1 MLGNRAR
8 SETHGRSASTSLT
21 APPRRAG
28 DVLAPGRSVLVRT
41 RSTNGSGSRRA
52 ILSAVKCRIVP
63 FIPGRRPTDED
74 ARRGLGSSDSVA
86 LVTGEDRDNRTV
98 LLFEV
103 SDLAHDAVVE
113 ATITVD
119 DRPLP
124 GWGRRPVAIT
134 HAARQRLE
142 LRPERDFADIDLG
155 LTGGLMRTARVELRV
170 VSDGTVVA
178 RDETALGVCDVRH
191 FGTLY
196 KRLIDRLLIPD
207 TSRQARGVRVADPGI
222 TYHPWYPVLTI
233 GADKAALYTDALVA
247 DIVRK
252 EYHLTDPA
260 WLLRVGVYLELL
272 TGIGIIEAVRPD
284 VGDLLGSD
292 ERDSF
297 ETSDVFTEIRR
308 RVNPDAWRGVWDRR
322 HICFP
327 GFGSPRLGP
336 VSALNL
342 VRKKD
347 ATLRF
352 LHVHHE
358 DLKQAIHLA
367 GPNPFNSQETWQRVF
382 RDAER
387 AVLRQEANAFPE
399 LGFLPTPA
407 REVVLWQRLGF
418 AGQEGVYPT
427 ACNQYRA
434 SMNTVA
440 DWARARGLMD
450 HAGPECVPL
459 DASLLEALV
468 RDPPRVAMLQRQDGL
483 GPRLTV
489 TEPAPA
495 TEPTIEEIERLLAE
509 VPIFRMLSAD
519 DVHKLAL
526 DARPLLLGPTQRFV
540 VEGREG
546 TSLFLVGEG
555 TVEVRLRKAD
565 GTDWLV
571 DTMGRGEVVGEM
583 ALLTGERRAAT
594 VRSVDESLVL
604 EIGREQYEPLLRAH
618 PEWLEELA
626 VIMEERLARRQVR
639 SAELDGGSRQTLL
652 TRITRNFFGGLEPWA
667 TRGPATPR
675 PPA

>member
-1 MLGNRAR
+1 
-8 SETHGRSASTSLT
+8 
-21 APPRRAG
+21 
-28 DVLAPGRSVLVRT
+28 VR
-41 RSTNGSGSRRA
+41 
-52 ILSAVKCRIVP
+52 CRIVP

-74 ARRGLGSSDSVA
+74 TRSGLGSSDSVA

-103 SDLAHDAVVE
+103 LDLAPNAVVE
-113 ATITVD
+113 ATITVAD
-119 DRPLP
+119 H
-124 GWGRRPVAIT
+124 PVAGWHRRSVSIT
-134 HAARQRLE
+134 RKARQRLE
-142 LRPERDFADIDLG
+142 LRPERDLADVDVG
-155 LTGGLMRTARVELRV
+155 FTGGFMRKAQVELRV
-170 VSDGTVVA
+170 LSDGAVVA
-178 RDETALGVCDVRH
+178 GDETSLDVCDVRNL
-191 FGTLY
+191 GTLY

-207 TSRQARGVRVADPGI
+207 TSSQARRSRVANPGV

-233 GADKAALYTDALVA
+233 GGDKAALYRDALVA
-247 DIVRK
+247 DIVGK

-272 TGIGIIEAVRPD
+272 TGIGIIEAIRPD
-284 VGDLLGSD
+284 VGDLLDSD
-292 ERDSF
+292 ERDAF
-297 ETSDVFTEIRR
+297 ETSNVFVEIRR
-308 RVNPDAWRGVWDRR
+308 RLNPEAWRGVWDRR

-327 GFGSPRLGP
+327 AFGSPRLGP

-342 VRKKD
+342 MRKKD

-358 DLKQAIHLA
+358 DLRQAIELA
-367 GPNPFNSQETWQRVF
+367 GPNDFNSQETWQRVF

-387 AVLRQEANAFPE
+387 AVLRQTAHAFPE

-407 REVVLWQRLGF
+407 KEVVLWQRLGF
-418 AGQEGVYPT
+418 AGQQGVYPT

-434 SMNTVA
+434 SMNAVA
-440 DWARARGLMD
+440 DWAKARGLMD
-450 HAGPECVPL
+450 HAGPESVPRE
-459 DASLLEALV
+459 ASLLEALV
-468 RDPPRVAMLQRQDGL
+468 RDPPRVGVLQRQDGL

-489 TEPAPA
+489 TEPPRA
-495 TEPTIEEIERLLAE
+495 TGPTIVEIERLLSE

-526 DARPLLLGPTQRFV
+526 DVRPLLLGPTQRFV

-555 TVEVRLRKAD
+555 TIEVRLRKAD

-571 DTMGRGEVVGEM
+571 ETMGPGEVVGEM

-594 VRSVDESLVL
+594 VRSVDESLVF

-618 PEWLEELA
+618 PEWLGELA

-639 SAELDGGSRQTLL
+639 RAELDGGSRQTLL
-652 TRITRNFFGGLEPWA
+652 ARITRNFFGGREPWLTPA
-667 TRGPATPR
+667 PATPR
-675 PPA
+675 LRRDPP